1 MRVAVVLTEDAL
13 RDLDDLYGFIAAQ
26 DGARR
31 ADGVLERLHEKL
43 AALRELPERGEYP
56 PELAALG
63 IKQFRQIH
71 YKPWRMIYQFA
82 AGIVTVLLIADGRQ
96 DMQTLLQRRLLG

>member
-13 RDLDDLYGFIAAQ
+13 RDLDDLYAFIAAQ
-26 DGARR
+26 DGTSR
-31 ADGVLERLHEKL
+31 ADGVLERIHEKL

-63 IKQFRQIH
+63 IKQFRQTH

-82 AGIVTVLLIADGRQ
+82 AGTVTVLLIADGRQ
-96 DMQTLLQRRLLG
+96 DMQTRLQRRLLG